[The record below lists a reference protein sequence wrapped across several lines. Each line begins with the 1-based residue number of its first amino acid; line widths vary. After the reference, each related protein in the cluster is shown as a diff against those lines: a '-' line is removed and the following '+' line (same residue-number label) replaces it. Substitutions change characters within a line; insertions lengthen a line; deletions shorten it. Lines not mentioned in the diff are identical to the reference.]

1 MAKMSQK
8 ELLEEGFSDKIR
20 GIAKAAATGVK
31 QAAQQGI
38 HLDTGQLVKGMATSY
53 KDEQPIAVLKKELAN
68 DPSIDIVKINKKGIK
83 KQQATN
89 NKSFFGRI
97 VGPKSITLIP
107 FLGVRYSKG
116 SREYEGAG
124 AGKVMEAFTPEDA
137 EAAIDGFD
145 RDEKGR
151 LMGVHPDGG
160 VKKQI
165 KKLLV
170 GNHGIKEGW
179 ADAFAEYARHIR
191 SNILPLIQKTRPHIK
206 FTYNPRAEM
215 GGVDVEKSDDPEIR
229 KVQPFDYRAKFESIS
244 IRDVLRLSSFII
256 LEKETRA
263 ELARLLGFKSRA
275 AMDDAF
281 RDAGG
286 KRKWMEQNPE
296 AVKAAEALRQ
306 RKERGQDIGDK
317 EKPKPKPKKKA
328 APKKKAPPKKKAAPK
343 KEAPPKKKAAPKD
356 PLEGYPGHEKF
367 LASLDD
373 KVVLDLLKLKQKIQP
388 GLQIKFEDEKEG
400 DTPSDFQ
407 EEMFVAEIFRTKDG
421 LKLGDIYREGDP
433 TDIIRGFKPAKKEE
447 KTKLSP
453 FDAAVSKV
461 KKTNNLTATTLA
473 GALKIEDKVIVDITG
488 KPANV
493 KLLDP
498 DITKIKAVLIKD
510 GVIKEGTS
518 QKVLLRQLTSLSR

>member
-206 FTYNPRAEM
+206 FT
-215 GGVDVEKSDDPEIR
+215 
-229 KVQPFDYRAKFESIS
+229 
-244 IRDVLRLSSFII
+244 
-256 LEKETRA
+256 
-263 ELARLLGFKSRA
+263 
-275 AMDDAF
+275 
-281 RDAGG
+281 
-286 KRKWMEQNPE
+286 
-296 AVKAAEALRQ
+296 
-306 RKERGQDIGDK
+306 
-317 EKPKPKPKKKA
+317 
-328 APKKKAPPKKKAAPK
+328 
-343 KEAPPKKKAAPKD
+343 
-356 PLEGYPGHEKF
+356 
-367 LASLDD
+367 
-373 KVVLDLLKLKQKIQP
+373 
-388 GLQIKFEDEKEG
+388 
-400 DTPSDFQ
+400 
-407 EEMFVAEIFRTKDG
+407 
-421 LKLGDIYREGDP
+421 
-433 TDIIRGFKPAKKEE
+433 
-447 KTKLSP
+447 
-453 FDAAVSKV
+453 
-461 KKTNNLTATTLA
+461 
-473 GALKIEDKVIVDITG
+473 
-488 KPANV
+488 
-493 KLLDP
+493 
-498 DITKIKAVLIKD
+498 
-510 GVIKEGTS
+510 
-518 QKVLLRQLTSLSR
+518 